1 MTYSKLL
8 LHVEMKVFIEM
19 CIVICIIYRF
29 LHQWSEWSDCRS
41 GQSDCYYLTLPVS
54 VNNTLNLYIDTH
66 PIYNNPAEINI
77 HYYYYYYYYQHYYI
91 IINYWMIS
99 LVSLGTPYLFWLF
112 SNNLLISIE
121 YWVWSWSICSSLGLV
136 TRFTCIGEPTEDKER
151 DITL

>member
-19 CIVICIIYRF
+19 CVVICIIYRF
-29 LHQWSEWSDCRS
+29 SHQWSEWSDCRS

-112 SNNLLISIE
+112 SNNLHISIE